1 MRRYYRI
8 VTVISGPSDVIAV
21 PTAWS
26 RIFSR
31 IPPRAAA
38 LARPSFFDTWQ
49 PTTRTHL
56 LHAGL
61 AVFLVLVDV
70 LDFTVPLTPTRLG
83 LTILSASC
91 LPLASRLPL
100 AGSAASLA
108 ITTAALVVPDEIG
121 IFGVTVCWAP
131 LTLLVSRG
139 YHLGVV
145 WSMTA
150 IHLLGT
156 GFLSDLYP
164 TQALARLVV
173 VGAPSMTLGLTL
185 RHQRHKSDEAARQ
198 RRERR
203 GLRQRLLVSELH
215 DTVVRNLTHAVMQA
229 EQAKIAR
236 PEDLELTRALD
247 SVIGPVRSATGQLRY
262 LLRVMSSASSDEAL
276 LLLSTT
282 PPRPLEET
290 LAQAEQILTQRD
302 TTLEVTGLEA
312 LDTAT
317 IGPGMRQQVTRVLAE
332 LIENAVKYTSVHGR
346 VTLLLETD
354 GGTLECMCT
363 NTHGPTRHQPPH
375 RQAGHRHQAEAEQET
390 QQEQVVSSGLGLD
403 TARRRIESL
412 GGALTTTHTP
422 RRWTTAFSIPLT
434 PAV

>member
-61 AVFLVLVDV
+61 AVFLVLVSVVD
-70 LDFTVPLTPTRLG
+70 TAASGTATSLG
-83 LTILSASC
+83 LTIFNALCLPLASC
-91 LPLASRLPL
+91 LPLVGAVT
-100 AGSAASLA
+100 SLA
-108 ITTAALVVPDEIG
+108 VTTAALAVPDSVG
-121 IFGVTVCWAP
+121 LTATSAYWGP
-131 LTLLVSRG
+131 LVLLASRG
-139 YHLGVV
+139 YHPGAV
-145 WSMTA
+145 WSLATTSLLSSIFLGGLTSLDALTA
-150 IHLLGT
+150 FVI
-156 GFLSDLYP
+156 
-164 TQALARLVV
+164 
-173 VGAPSMTLGLTL
+173 VGAPCMTLGLTL
-185 RHQRHKSDEAARQ
+185 RHQRQKSDEAARQ

-236 PEDLELTRALD
+236 PEDLELTRTLD

-262 LLRVMSSASSDEAL
+262 LLRAMSSASGNEAL

-312 LDTAT
+312 LDTAA
-317 IGPGMRQQVTRVLAE
+317 IGPGMRQQITRVLAE
-332 LIENAVKYTSVHGR
+332 LIENAVKYASVHGR

-363 NTHGPTRHQPPH
+363 NTRDPTRHQPPR
-375 RQAGHRHQAEAEQET
+375 RQAGHRHRAEAEQET
-390 QQEQVVSSGLGLD
+390 QQQQVVSSGLGLD

-434 PAV
+434 PAI